1 MPKVALIVDYGA
13 TLKVKDGRFQLHAPQ
28 KKEGGTGYVVK
39 WDLSPPEVE
48 SIVVAVKGVSVSAAA
63 IELAAKNGIH
73 IYFFSG
79 SKPLAHLLPATYS
92 PVQETWLAQI
102 RAASDPQRRVGYAKL
117 FAEGKLANQR
127 TVLEEYEKRARASG
141 NSSVIPPLTRGVQA
155 VGEHLAKLQACTS
168 VDEVR
173 QEEALAA
180 KAYWEAIAALLP
192 PNLGFELR
200 LTRQRIRAEPDV
212 EVDPFNRALNIG
224 YAALL
229 REVWGACLTAGLN
242 PYLGF
247 LHAPRTGKMSLVFDL
262 MEEFRAVAVD
272 RPLITTARTH
282 PETLEPLRA
291 HTAEGGDEPGDN
303 ETRQAFIAIWREVT
317 NHMAKTNPPLTQI
330 IATQAGRLSLS
341 LRGREQYRPYKAR
354 W

>member
-13 TLKVKDGRFQLHAPQ
+13 TLKVKDGRFQLHVPE
-28 KKEGGTGYVVK
+28 KREGGREYIVK

-48 SIVVAVKGVSVSAAA
+48 AIVVAVKGVSVSAAA
-63 IELAAKNGIH
+63 IDLAARNGIH

-102 RAASDPQRRVGYAKL
+102 RAASDPQRRLLYARL

-141 NSSVIPPLTRGVQA
+141 NASVIPPLTRGIQA
-155 VGEHLAKLQACTS
+155 VGEHLSKLQASTS

-224 YAALL
+224 YSALL
-229 REVWGACLTAGLN
+229 REVWAASLVAGLN
-242 PYLGF
+242 PYVGF

-272 RPLITTARTH
+272 RPLITLARTH
-282 PETLEPLRA
+282 PETLEPLRSNNPG
-291 HTAEGGDEPGDN
+291 HEDEPDS
-303 ETRQAFIAIWREVT
+303 ESREAFIAVWREVT
-317 NHMAKTNPPLTQI
+317 NYMANTNPPLTQQV
-330 IATQAGRLSLS
+330 AAQAGRLSLS
-341 LRGREQYRPYKAR
+341 LRGREEYRPYRAR

>member
-13 TLKVKDGRFQLHAPQ
+13 TLKVKDGRFQLHAPE
-28 KKEGGTGYVVK
+28 KKEGGREYVVK
-39 WDLSPPEVE
+39 WDLSIPEVE
-48 SIVVAVKGVSVSAAA
+48 SIVVAVKAVSVSAAA
-63 IELAAKNGIH
+63 IELAARNGIH

-102 RAASDPQRRVGYAKL
+102 RAASDPQRRVGYARL

-141 NSSVIPPLTRGVQA
+141 NSSVIPPLTRGVRTLD
-155 VGEHLAKLQACTS
+155 EHLSKLQACTS

-200 LTRQRIRAEPDV
+200 LTRQRIKAEPDV

-229 REVWGACLTAGLN
+229 REVWGACLVAGLN
-242 PYLGF
+242 PYVGF

-262 MEEFRAVAVD
+262 MEEFRALAVD
-272 RPLITTARTH
+272 RPLITAARTH
-282 PETLEPLRA
+282 PENLEPLRSDDPS
-291 HTAEGGDEPGDN
+291 GGDEPS
-303 ETRQAFIAIWREVT
+303 EKSRQAFISVWREVT
-317 NHMAKTNPPLTQI
+317 NCVAKTNPPLTQV
-330 IATQAGRLSLS
+330 IATQAGKLSLS
-341 LRGREQYRPYKAR
+341 LRGREQYRPYKAK

>member
-13 TLKVKDGRFQLHAPQ
+13 TLKVKDGRFQLHVPEKREAGR
-28 KKEGGTGYVVK
+28 EYVVR

-48 SIVVAVKGVSVSAAA
+48 AIVVAVKGVSVSAAA
-63 IELAAKNGIH
+63 IDLAARNGIH

-102 RAASDPQRRVGYAKL
+102 RAASDPQRRLLYARL

-141 NSSVIPPLTRGVQA
+141 NASVIPPLTRGIQA
-155 VGEHLAKLQACTS
+155 VGEHLSKLQASTS

-224 YAALL
+224 YSALL
-229 REVWGACLTAGLN
+229 REVWAASLVAGLN
-242 PYLGF
+242 
-247 LHAPRTGKMSLVFDL
+247 L

-272 RPLITTARTH
+272 RPLITLARTH
-282 PETLEPLRA
+282 PETLEPLRSNNPG
-291 HTAEGGDEPGDN
+291 HEDEPDN
-303 ETRQAFIAIWREVT
+303 ESREAFIAVWREVT
-317 NHMAKTNPPLTQI
+317 NYMANTNPPLTQQV
-330 IATQAGRLSLS
+330 AAQAGRLSLS
-341 LRGREQYRPYKAR
+341 LRGREEYRPYRAR